1 MMRSR
6 VTRLTYFI
14 AVMIAM
20 IGWSWLIMMGLSWA
34 LDL

>member
-1 MMRSR
+1 M
-6 VTRLTYFI
+6 RLTYFT
-14 AVMIAM
+14 AVVIAM